1 MDTLIQTHIT
11 TLIETYNLKEDYDNN
26 IKAVFIA
33 GINKESFFWF
43 LLLFNKMLQKNPK
56 NMKLFIVILISIYGL
71 NIFSQKYLYKKRNIL
86 LQKLNQS
93 NIDFF
98 QDKLLHMQKHT
109 LLNFDF
115 NRYFDNLTS
124 IRTDFETYLITQ
136 KVKYDIPMKFITLI
150 VIGIN
155 TQNSILIVLIPIF
168 YMISV
173 LLHNRNN
180 EKTSSVIEDIYE
192 NENTIKKYMINSKLF
207 IVNNELNSEYITE
220 KVKELSNNTYK
231 LNLLNSSIDTRIDI
245 LVFSIVLINFG
256 FRYNKIKLEEFLV
269 YFYFV
274 YDIEFL
280 SEIMLLYNNGKKKY
294 NEFNTKLNILYE
306 VDDILEEKPL
316 EKPLEEKP
324 LEEKPLEEKPLEQ
337 IPLETTNSI
346 SSILINSIESE
357 TPLLKLYF
365 KEPLELSKGN
375 PLLVDGISGS
385 GKSTFLYILKGINTP
400 TNINIEPNLKTINKS
415 SYISLPKHR
424 SIFSGNLFDIIS
436 NYEKYPDKEKLIYCI
451 KMFELDKALKITDN
465 DYTNKYVNLE
475 TMSAGEQSRLLLA
488 RTVYN
493 ISKKDYSILL
503 FDEIDENLNDELSLY
518 VCKTLTDLFKDKIIV
533 YITHNDKVKTLF
545 KNRINIKEGINK

>member
-11 TLIETYNLKEDYDNN
+11 TLIETYNLQEDYDNN
-26 IKAVFIA
+26 TKAVFIA
-33 GINKESFFWF
+33 GLNKESFYWF
-43 LLLFNKMLQKNPK
+43 LLLFNKMLQKHPEK
-56 NMKLFIVILISIYGL
+56 MQLFIVILVCIYGL
-71 NIFSQKYLYKKRNIL
+71 NIFSQKNLYKKRNIL
-86 LQKLNQS
+86 VQKLNQS

-98 QDKLLHMQKHT
+98 QNKLLHMQKHT

-115 NRYFDNLTS
+115 NRYFDTLTS
-124 IRTDFETYLITQ
+124 IRSDFETYMITQ
-136 KVKYDIPMKFITLI
+136 KIKYDVPMKFITLI

-155 TQNSILIVLIPIF
+155 TQNPILIVLIPIF
-168 YMISV
+168 YLISV

-207 IVNNELNSEYITE
+207 IVNNELNAEYITE
-220 KVKELSNNTYK
+220 KVKELSNNTFK
-231 LNLLNSSIDTRIDI
+231 LNVLNSSIDTRIDV
-245 LVFSIVLINFG
+245 LVFIIVLINFG

-294 NEFNTKLNILYE
+294 NEFTTKLNILYE
-306 VDDILEEKPL
+306 VDSMEENTM
-316 EKPLEEKP
+316 
-324 LEEKPLEEKPLEQ
+324 EQ
-337 IPLETTNSI
+337 NTMELNRIELNQNPIPI
-346 SSILINSIESE
+346 SSVFINMMESE
-357 TPLLKLYF
+357 KPLLKLYF
-365 KEPLELSKGN
+365 NEPLKLSKGN

-385 GKSTFLYILKGINTP
+385 GKSTFLYILKGVNTP
-400 TNINIEPNLKTINKS
+400 TNIDITPSLQSINKS

-424 SIFSGNLFDIIS
+424 SVFSGNLFDIIS
-436 NYEKYPDKEKLIYCI
+436 NYEKYPDKEKIISCI
-451 KMFELDKALKITDN
+451 EMFELNKALKITDN
-465 DYTNKYVNLE
+465 EYTNKYVNLE

-518 VCKTLTDLFKDKIIV
+518 VCKTLTDIFKDKIIV

-545 KNRINIKEGINK
+545 TNRISIKEGSLN

>member
-1 MDTLIQTHIT
+1 
-11 TLIETYNLKEDYDNN
+11 
-26 IKAVFIA
+26 
-33 GINKESFFWF
+33 
-43 LLLFNKMLQKNPK
+43 MLQKHPEK
-56 NMKLFIVILISIYGL
+56 MQLFIVILVCIYGL
-71 NIFSQKYLYKKRNIL
+71 NIFSQKNLYKKRNIL
-86 LQKLNQS
+86 VQKLNQS

-98 QDKLLHMQKHT
+98 QNKLLHMQKHT

-115 NRYFDNLTS
+115 NRYFDTLTS
-124 IRTDFETYLITQ
+124 IRSDFETYMITQ
-136 KVKYDIPMKFITLI
+136 KIKYDVPMKFITLI

-155 TQNSILIVLIPIF
+155 TQNPILIVLIPIF
-168 YMISV
+168 YLISV

-180 EKTSSVIEDIYE
+180 EKTSSIIEDIYE

-207 IVNNELNSEYITE
+207 IVNNELNAEYITE
-220 KVKELSNNTYK
+220 KVKELSNNTFK
-231 LNLLNSSIDTRIDI
+231 LNVLNSSIDTRIDV
-245 LVFSIVLINFG
+245 LVFIIVLINFG

-294 NEFNTKLNILYE
+294 NEFTTKLNILYE
-306 VDDILEEKPL
+306 VDSMEEKSVEEKPMEL
-316 EKPLEEKP
+316 NRIELNRPMELNPLELNQNP
-324 LEEKPLEEKPLEQ
+324 
-337 IPLETTNSI
+337 IPI
-346 SSILINSIESE
+346 SSIFINMMESE
-357 TPLLKLYF
+357 KPLLKLYF
-365 KEPLELSKGN
+365 NEPLKLSKGN

-385 GKSTFLYILKGINTP
+385 GKSTFLYILKGVNTP
-400 TNINIEPNLKTINKS
+400 TKIDITPSLQSINKS

-424 SIFSGNLFDIIS
+424 SVFSGNLFDIIS
-436 NYEKYPDKEKLIYCI
+436 NYEKYPDKEKIISCI
-451 KMFELDKALKITDN
+451 EMFELNKALKITDN
-465 DYTNKYVNLE
+465 EYTNKYVNLE

-545 KNRINIKEGINK
+545 TNRISIKEGSLN

>member
-26 IKAVFIA
+26 IKAIFIA
-33 GINKESFFWF
+33 GINKESFFWV

-71 NIFSQKYLYKKRNIL
+71 NIFSQKNLYKKRNIL

-136 KVKYDIPMKFITLI
+136 KIKYDVPIKFITLI

-155 TQNSILIVLIPIF
+155 TQNPILIVLIPIF

-245 LVFSIVLINFG
+245 LVFSIVLINFA
-256 FRYNKIKLEEFLV
+256 FRYNKIKLEEFLI

-280 SEIMLLYNNGKKKY
+280 SEIMILYNNGKKKY

-306 VDDILEEKPL
+306 VDAILEEKPL
-316 EKPLEEKP
+316 EET
-324 LEEKPLEEKPLEQ
+324 
-337 IPLETTNSI
+337 PLETTNPI

-424 SIFSGNLFDIIS
+424 SVFSGNLFDIIS
-436 NYEKYPDKEKLIYCI
+436 NYEKYPEKEKLISCI

-465 DYTNKYVNLE
+465 EYTNKYVNLE